1 MDDLDQPT
9 PREEPE
15 PPDLS
20 PAPPPPAPRSSPA
33 LDQIA
38 REVERTQALFEQN
51 MRLAVQRNEQL
62 ARMLESER
70 EDLHQVMSEMVDTLR
85 LQQEMLGQ
93 QDTVI
98 QNLGKA
104 TAALIHLRA
113 DFQAQVEEIRAA
125 QRHQ

>member
-104 TAALIHLRA
+104 TAALIQLRA

-125 QRHQ
+125 QRQ